1 MCQTICVTGLVDPLK
16 SVKSKRF
23 KLVKESC
30 NEIRYLFQSMTTPSY
45 KYRRRHP
52 KYDHLDMF
60 PKGLKLEIHFL

>member
-1 MCQTICVTGLVDPLK
+1 MCQTICITVLVDPLK
-16 SVKSKRF
+16 SVQLNRF

-30 NEIRYLFQSMTTPSY
+30 NEIRYLFQSMTTPSC